1 MARGLFSGMLWGGVV
16 SVVVAAVASLMGAE
30 PRLLSSTP
38 PEPAKVEV
46 PDTGFS
52 GDSADTPP
60 QMPAPTDD
68 TNATSMPAVA
78 PTVAPTTG
86 ATSAPVADT
95 APGNQPDAPMVP
107 ALETP
112 DIVAPNLPQ
121 DTAPEEPVLPS
132 PQAMAPDAPATDAP
146 VAPGVEVPA
155 TPAAPVVKIT
165 PEPEPAAAPEP
176 EPAPTPQTAE
186 TPQTAP
192 LPEPQTEPAVTP
204 DQNAGT
210 APEAP
215 APPTGVLTPA
225 PGIGDL
231 APGVLTNR
239 LPRIGDAPAGAGQV
253 ADNGAVPALI
263 ANSVAFEPTEDGPLM
278 SVVLIDMG
286 EPRPDAATLK
296 AFPFALTIAIDPVR
310 PDAAE
315 AAAFYRAAGA
325 EVLILT
331 NLPEGSMPADLEVAF
346 QSYLSMI
353 PDAVGV
359 LDVPV
364 SAVQKSR
371 DLAKQLA
378 QILVASGHG
387 LVTFPK
393 GLNSA
398 QQEAKR
404 EGVKTALIFRSVDND
419 KPAPDVLR
427 RALDQAAFRAG
438 QEGGVIVIGHTY
450 PDTITTVLEWGVDE
464 RAGGVVMAPVSAV
477 LSTK

>member
-1 MARGLFSGMLWGGVV
+1 MLWGGVV

-52 GDSADTPP
+52 GESADTAPE
-60 QMPAPTDD
+60 MPAPTED
-68 TNATSMPAVA
+68 TSASSMPSIAPAV
-78 PTVAPTTG
+78 PTTQ

-95 APGNQPDAPMVP
+95 APGDQPDAPMVP
-107 ALETP
+107 ALATP
-112 DIVAPNLPQ
+112 DILAPDLPQ

-146 VAPGVEVPA
+146 VAPGAEVPA
-155 TPAAPVVKIT
+155 LPAAPDAT
-165 PEPEPAAAPEP
+165 PVPDATDLPELQPSRASDPETVPDTVPDAVPEASAIPAPQADPADTTEQKPGAAPDVP
-176 EPAPTPQTAE
+176 S
-186 TPQTAP
+186 
-192 LPEPQTEPAVTP
+192 
-204 DQNAGT
+204 AG
-210 APEAP
+210 
-215 APPTGVLTPA
+215 LTPA
-225 PGIGDL
+225 PGIDDL
-231 APGVLTNR
+231 VPGILTDR
-239 LPRIGDAPAGAGQV
+239 LPRIGDAPAKEAEPLPAGGART
-253 ADNGAVPALI
+253 PALI
-263 ANSVAFEPTEDGPLM
+263 ANAVEFTPADDGPLM

-296 AFPFALTIAIDPVR
+296 AFPFALTFAIDPAR

-315 AAAFYRAAGA
+315 AAAFYRDAGG

-331 NLPEGSMPADLEVAF
+331 NLPDGSMPADLEVAF
-346 QSYLSMI
+346 QSYMLMI
-353 PDAVGV
+353 PEAVGV

-364 SAVQKSR
+364 SAVQKNR

-419 KPAPDVLR
+419 KPAPEVLR

-450 PDTITTVLEWGVDE
+450 PDTIKTVLEWGVDD
-464 RAGGVVMAPVSAV
+464 RAGGVVMAPASAV